1 MSTPRRR
8 TATPTPPIIEVKE
21 FSSFEEI
28 ARAIAK
34 LQKRI
39 ADVRALDPRTVPF
52 SDQIVKNVETNIQET
67 IREIYGQNS
76 PEFQKH
82 KHHDIWSGGMNIM
95 DSMETRQRHFAEGIP
110 QTIAMLEGLI
120 TRLEERKE
128 DFQESPKSMAN
139 ASFNGLSL
147 HSRVASVCAD
157 RFRDGHYEDAVLSA
171 AKVLVNFVKEKSG
184 SDLDGAPLM
193 RTVFSK
199 HDPIL
204 AFNDLSD
211 QSDMDEQEG
220 MMHLF
225 EGAVL
230 ALRNPRAH
238 SFPSDSPDR
247 ALEYIAFISLLAN
260 KLEESKR
267 RK

>member
-1 MSTPRRR
+1 MATSRRS
-8 TATPTPPIIEVKE
+8 ATPAPPPVEIKE
-21 FSSFEEI
+21 FSSLGEI
-28 ARAIAK
+28 ERAITK
-34 LQKRI
+34 LQRRI
-39 ADVRALDPRTVPF
+39 ADVRSLDPRTIPF
-52 SDQIVKNVETNIQET
+52 TDQSVKNVETNIQET

-95 DSMETRQRHFAEGIP
+95 DSMETRQRHFADGIP
-110 QTIAMLEGLI
+110 QTIGMLEGLI
-120 TRLEERKE
+120 ARLEEKKS
-128 DFQESPKSMAN
+128 DFQDSPESMATV
-139 ASFNGLSL
+139 AFNGLSL

-184 SDLDGAPLM
+184 SDLDGAALM

-199 HDPIL
+199 NDPIL

-260 KLEESKR
+260 RLEESKR